1 MRADTC
7 HMPRNDSSCHR
18 THIILTLGRMYNVIL
33 VIEIPLLAFRS
44 CTIKIKKDA
53 DHTDEGGDAKDHCDN
68 DRKFYFLL

>member
-1 MRADTC
+1 
-7 HMPRNDSSCHR
+7 
-18 THIILTLGRMYNVIL
+18 MYNVIL